1 MSPTFSLRNNAL
13 GYHHAR
19 LEGQR
24 QRARGY
30 RGEKDECE
38 VKQR

>member
-19 LEGQR
+19 LEDKELGGIVEKR
-24 QRARGY
+24 TSAR
-30 RGEKDECE
+30 
-38 VKQR
+38 